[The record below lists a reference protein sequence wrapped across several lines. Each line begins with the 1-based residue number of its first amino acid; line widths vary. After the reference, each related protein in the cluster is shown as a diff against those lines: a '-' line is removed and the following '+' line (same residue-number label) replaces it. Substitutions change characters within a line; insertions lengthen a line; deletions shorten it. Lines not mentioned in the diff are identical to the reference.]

1 MTAAVT
7 QFLNDFEGFL
17 DTAATTDRV
26 IDMNKVMSTY
36 KLKPADVEVIRAKL
50 EPRADEMEMVALEL
64 DADLNEAYSNMTKEK
79 KREILAMYH
88 AVLGYMPA
96 GKARKEK
103 KAPRINADGVI
114 VDNGK
119 EVAKAP
125 KAPKATKVS
134 KAEKAP
140 RVGGKFTVAVLEKY
154 RMVMVYTDA
163 VVNGT
168 KIDFAESYGVKLPKD
183 FDLAKLD
190 AMTSADELTKRIA
203 KMERIKN
210 KPSTTLSKFVTK
222 LITF

>member
-125 KAPKATKVS
+125 KATKVS

-163 VVNGT
+163 VVTGT

-203 KMERIKN
+203 NMARIKN
-210 KPSTTLSKFVTK
+210 TPSTTLSKFVTK